1 MQEQW
6 GEMATLLLLLV
17 VLLPHHLRL
26 PVLFLLE
33 VAAVK
38 EYQVVALLFLAQ

>member
-6 GEMATLLLLLV
+6 VEMEVILYLA
-17 VLLPHHLRL
+17 RL
-26 PVLFLLE
+26 HLLE